1 MKKYLKYLPIVV
13 TVVFIV
19 AIVTTVIYYRVRSYE
34 TCDAV
39 LSRYGDNHLC
49 IATNY
54 GVMVFEL
61 FPDAAPNSVNQ
72 IKMLANDKKFYDGLE
87 FYRVVK
93 DFVVQAGIQDYVV
106 QKGGAKLDE
115 TSIQDKLDL
124 YYNEKMDVEVNFDK
138 LDLSEDEK
146 KYLSQTGIRTNPN
159 LNTRVFEYGSLSF
172 ANKGDSD
179 PNSNSTEI
187 FIVTAKDPNSDQI
200 KSLNGKFTNLGR
212 LVEGSDVL
220 ESLNNAEINKNYI
233 YSTEQSKPLNTIRI
247 FEVRAK

>member
-13 TVVFIV
+13 TAVVIV
-19 AIVTTVIYYRVRSYE
+19 AIVATVIYYRVRSYE
-34 TCDAV
+34 TCDTV
-39 LSRYGDNHLC
+39 LGRYGDNHLC
-49 IATNY
+49 IATNH

-61 FPDAAPNSVNQ
+61 FPDAAPKSVNH

-93 DFVVQAGIQDYVV
+93 DFVVQAGIQDYIV
-106 QKGGAKLDE
+106 QKGGANLEE
-115 TSIQDKLDL
+115 TSMQSKLDL
-124 YYNEKMDVEVNFDK
+124 YYNEKIDVEVNFDK
-138 LDLSEDEK
+138 LELTEDEK
-146 KYLSQTGIRTNPN
+146 KYLSQIGVRTNPN
-159 LNTRVFEYGSLSF
+159 LNTRAFEYGSLAF

-187 FIVTAKDPNSDQI
+187 FIVTGKDSNSDQI

-220 ESLNNAEINKNYI
+220 ESLNKVEINKNYI